1 MKTAIHR
8 GQRIAYGVTGDGPAL
23 VFQHGFLSNRQS
35 WHQSGYVAA
44 FADAYRVITVDSL
57 GHGESDKPADP
68 TLYGRAARAGDVA
81 AVLDAEGIEKAHFI
95 GYSMGGWMSTA
106 MLIHQPDRLLSLV
119 IGGWDPFGGMA
130 SQPATAGGFDSAI
143 DAVRAVAPQ
152 LAAWITPEVIPG
164 LRACF
169 EACFETDGVE
179 AVLRNPPVPA
189 LFWAGRDDDCFQ
201 GVRNASSATGVELLE
216 VDGNHL
222 GARGKESTAGLR
234 AFLGRIPG

>member
-1 MKTAIHR
+1 MKTATHR
-8 GQRIAYGVTGDGPAL
+8 GQRIAYDVTGDGPAL

-95 GYSMGGWMSTA
+95 GYSMGGWISTA
-106 MLIHQPDRLLSLV
+106 MLLHQPGRLRSLV
-119 IGGWDPFGGMA
+119 IGAWDPLRGIA
-130 SQPATAGGFDSAI
+130 SQPSAPNFEALLEI
-143 DAVRAVAPQ
+143 VGASAP
-152 LAAWITPEVIPG
+152 A
-164 LRACF
+164 LRASLTTQSNAGLS
-169 EACFETDGVE
+169 ACWDALYELDGVE
-179 AVLRNPPVPA
+179 DALRNPPVPIA
-189 LFWAGRDDDCFQ
+189 FWAGRDDDCFG
-201 GVRNASSATGVELLE
+201 GVRSAAAATGVQLLE
-216 VDGNHL
+216 VPGDHL
-222 GARGKESTAGLR
+222 GARGKDSIPALR